1 MTAPTLVV
9 GPSWVGDMIMA
20 QSLFKQLQIDTQGP
34 IDVLAPPWSLPV
46 LARMPEVRRG
56 IALPI
61 GHGELGLGTRRRIG
75 RSLRA
80 EGYRQAIVLPRSA
93 KAALVPWHANV
104 PQRTGFRG
112 EMRFG
117 LINDIR
123 PFDRSVLDQTVKR
136 FVALGLKR
144 NQPLPASLPTPK
156 LLSDANE
163 QRAVHDALGLQ
174 SDQPTI
180 ALLPGAEYGPAKCW
194 PHAHFAALASALRDR
209 GFQVCIVG
217 GPADRPAGDSIVAAS
232 DGAATNLCGETTLA
246 QAVDLLA
253 GCEIAVTNDSG
264 LMHMAAAVGT
274 HVIAL
279 YGSTSPDFTPP
290 LTTAADVLTLALD
303 CSPCFKRECPLGHL
317 NCLQQLT
324 PQMVLARTLAATE

>member
-1 MTAPTLVV
+1 
-9 GPSWVGDMIMA
+9 MA
-20 QSLFKQLQIDTQGP
+20 QSLFKQLKCDTQSP

-46 LARMPEVRRG
+46 LERMPEVRRG
-56 IALPI
+56 IALPVR
-61 GHGELGLGTRRRIG
+61 HGELALGARRRIG

-80 EGYRQAIVLPRSA
+80 AGYRQAIVLPRSA
-93 KAALVPWHANV
+93 KAALVPWHARV

-123 PFDRSVLDQTVKR
+123 PFDRAVLDQTVKR
-136 FVALGLKR
+136 FVALGLEGA
-144 NQPLPASLPTPK
+144 QPLPESLPQPK
-156 LLSDANE
+156 LVSDTDD
-163 QRAVHDALGLQ
+163 QRAVHEALGLQ
-174 SDQPTI
+174 SGKPTV

-194 PHAHFAALASALRDR
+194 PHAHFATLAGALRDR
-209 GFQVCIVG
+209 GFEICIVG
-217 GPADRPAGDSIVAAS
+217 GPADRAAGDNIVAAS
-232 DGAATNLCGETTLA
+232 DGAARNLCGETTLA

-253 GCEIAVTNDSG
+253 GCKVAVTNDSG

-274 HVIAL
+274 HVVAL

-290 LTTAADVLTLALD
+290 LTTAADVLTLALE

-317 NCLQQLT
+317 KCLQQLT
-324 PQMVLARTLAATE
+324 PQTVLAKTLAAAE